1 MRPGSE
7 HDGTQRPPEAMGR
20 ISAPWLRQ
28 STRPRWTRRAI
39 LTSITGHLLW
49 SGPRGAA
56 TPPGR
61 SLCAPLP
68 GGARHGGEKAPAR
81 RERKGSERRKVFAK
95 QNPEG
100 GRKPVKAGGRAFGAS
115 LARRT
120 AGARLSPPGRALAQF
135 RCLAKENR
143 TAAAH
148 HTLRR
153 LCTQVPVFMVWGE
166 SP

>member
-81 RERKGSERRKVFAK
+81 RERKGFERRKVFAK

-100 GRKPVKAGGRAFGAS
+100 GRAKPGRAFGAY
-115 LARRT
+115 LARTT
-120 AGARLSPPGRALAQF
+120 AGATLSAPLRASLS
-135 RCLAKENR
+135 LDSES
-143 TAAAH
+143 
-148 HTLRR
+148 
-153 LCTQVPVFMVWGE
+153 GE
-166 SP
+166 LDL

>member
-81 RERKGSERRKVFAK
+81 RERKGFERRKVFAK

-120 AGARLSPPGRALAQF
+120 ADARLSPLSRACPVQV
-135 RCLAKENR
+135 CCEGEPDGCCPPY
-143 TAAAH
+143 TA
-148 HTLRR
+148 
-153 LCTQVPVFMVWGE
+153 
-166 SP
+166 

>member
-81 RERKGSERRKVFAK
+81 RERKGFERRKVFAK

-120 AGARLSPPGRALAQF
+120 ADATLPPLRALIWFAFQGTQMY
-135 RCLAKENR
+135 RKEQCFNTR
-143 TAAAH
+143 IA
-148 HTLRR
+148 
-153 LCTQVPVFMVWGE
+153 PK
-166 SP
+166 